1 MSDTKKETEKEV
13 IETEGIGKEQAR
25 EWEEK
30 LFQKELV
37 RAKKRLR
44 TTEGRL
50 KVAKV
55 RVQYWEERCK
65 KK

>member
-1 MSDTKKETEKEV
+1 MTEVKVKVSAKE
-13 IETEGIGKEQAR
+13 AR

-30 LFQKELV
+30 LFQRELV
-37 RAKKRLR
+37 RARKRLR

>member
-1 MSDTKKETEKEV
+1 MAEETKIKV
-13 IETEGIGKEQAR
+13 EGIDKKQAR

-30 LFQKELV
+30 RFQRELV

-50 KVAKV
+50 TVAKV